1 MPRPILRNLYCTICF
16 EATKDVVLKHKTDR
30 KIGINFC
37 CVNYGFKKEGGN
49 SLRDMEYS
57 FRNCNM
63 KPAKLSK
70 EEDEPGNEQLDAIF
84 KDLDKWLFN
93 L

>member
-1 MPRPILRNLYCTICF
+1 
-16 EATKDVVLKHKTDR
+16 
-30 KIGINFC
+30 
-37 CVNYGFKKEGGN
+37 
-49 SLRDMEYS
+49 
-57 FRNCNM
+57 M